1 MFDTAD
7 LMKAITTIQTVTPPF
22 IPPDAEVM
30 TSIIEWPPGSAG
42 APPHRHPGGPSFGY
56 VLEGEMLFELEGE
69 APRVIKAGEA
79 FWEPGGDVI
88 HYSDANNRSDIPLR
102 FLVTMVC
109 APGAADARRRR
120 RGRTRTAPGP
130 ACPTTMTE
138 LDKVVRERRS
148 TRLFLRDKP
157 VPRELLDEALSL
169 AMRAPSN
176 SNIQPWRVFIA
187 SGPRRDRLV
196 EALLEAAS
204 VEFPVT
210 TGIPETFL
218 PLRHELGALVY
229 GSMGIPRHD
238 AEARRLAQL
247 RNWEFFRAPVGAVV
261 CMHRD
266 LGLVDSLGVGMFLQ
280 TLLLALTE
288 RGLGTCVQV
297 SIAAYPEILRAQ
309 LDIPDELTVLC
320 GLAIGYPDPAFPA
333 NSLAVPRNPVE
344 TNVVFLDS

>member
-1 MFDTAD
+1 
-7 LMKAITTIQTVTPPF
+7 
-22 IPPDAEVM
+22 
-30 TSIIEWPPGSAG
+30 
-42 APPHRHPGGPSFGY
+42 
-56 VLEGEMLFELEGE
+56 
-69 APRVIKAGEA
+69 
-79 FWEPGGDVI
+79 
-88 HYSDANNRSDIPLR
+88 
-102 FLVTMVC
+102 
-109 APGAADARRRR
+109 
-120 RGRTRTAPGP
+120 
-130 ACPTTMTE
+130 MTE
-138 LDKVVRERRS
+138 LADVVRERRS

-176 SNIQPWRVFIA
+176 SNVQPWRVFVA

-204 VEFPVT
+204 VELPVT
-210 TGIPETFL
+210 SGLPETFL
-218 PLRHELGALVY
+218 PLRQELGALVY
-229 GSMGIPRHD
+229 GSMGIARHD
-238 AEARRLAQL
+238 VEGRRLAQL

-261 CMHRD
+261 CIHRD

-320 GLAIGYPDPAFPA
+320 GLAIGYPDPAFGG
-333 NSLAVPRNPVE
+333 NRLAVPRNPVE